1 MLDNW
6 PFGTILCKLC
16 PFIQATSVYVSTFSM
31 TIIAIDR
38 YQVLVGLFGK
48 RLTTS
53 YPTRLILLSI
63 WLFAGLLSIP
73 HASFNQV
80 VERFTF
86 PKIVRCSV
94 VYPNPEYKYRQWITI
109 ITFATQYL
117 VPLLIISNVLLFITQ
132 INFFIGI
139 SFIL

>member
-6 PFGTILCKLC
+6 SFGTILCKLC
-16 PFIQATSVYVSTFSM
+16 PFIQAISVYVSTFSM

-53 YPTRLILLSI
+53 YPTGLILLSI

-73 HASFNQV
+73 HGFFNKV
-80 VERFTF
+80 VERTTIIRCMVDYPD
-86 PKIVRCSV
+86 PK
-94 VYPNPEYKYRQWITI
+94 YKYRQWITI
-109 ITFATQYL
+109 ITFTTQYL
-117 VPLLIISNVLLFITQ
+117 VPLLITSNILLFIIQ
-132 INFFIGI
+132 INF
-139 SFIL
+139 L